1 MDVDLLLKSL
11 HNDNNEDIL
20 HLTSKKIAQ
29 EKNDILQTLQ
39 LPRDT
44 LKQYHKKLKNYRFID
59 EINQLKQGHYIRWIN
74 LKNPEKIKLTVGGF
88 FLDLKILD
96 DECHILCKSRKG
108 FIIELKLTIKNY

>member
-39 LPRDT
+39 LPRAT
-44 LKQYHKKLKNYRFID
+44 LKQYHKKLKNYRF
-59 EINQLKQGHYIRWIN
+59 
-74 LKNPEKIKLTVGGF
+74 
-88 FLDLKILD
+88 
-96 DECHILCKSRKG
+96 S
-108 FIIELKLTIKNY
+108 